1 MLEGDTVELTKSF
14 AFRVTSITSKV
25 MNEMDS
31 RDENLDQSTN
41 LKNQDPKEEV
51 IKPLPTGVMGLKK
64 KRKLPEWMKANQS
77 SPEKAAL
84 APSGSNQRYL
94 ENVKL
99 ITSSPMWEH
108 DIEESKRNRV
118 EKVKTTSKSPFEI
131 SDDDEDGA
139 SVVAGRVST
148 GTSGA
153 TKERVKVEMPEV
165 RKCPFE
171 YVDEE
176 GKIPVG
182 SSCLKLSEYAEYIN
196 LLGNPPAE
204 GKGRNSSTSL
214 KEVGCLEQES
224 VEEEKNLSPT
234 SQEDHFTFPVL
245 ITQEDVHDE
254 GVEEEA
260 GTSKMKTVATAKR
273 PPCAFG
279 AACYRKNPAHR
290 KDTAHPGDHD
300 FKDTT
305 DQV

>member
-41 LKNQDPKEEV
+41 LENQDPNEEV

-108 DIEESKRNRV
+108 DIEESKRDRV

-182 SSCLKLSEYAEYIN
+182 SNCLKLSEYAEYIN

-260 GTSKMKTVATAKR
+260 GPSKMKTVATAKR